1 MKISTNHLVEGKK
14 QRDLIEE
21 ALMKHFPDIVRPL
34 TFRDIEIINQF
45 KDGSFG
51 FSFLGLMLYANGY
64 NLRGES
70 SRYPQGLLY
79 YDGENIFGLGFFKKT
94 FEEEKGHLH
103 IIAPRGKT
111 WITVVNNFI
120 KQVRQILE
128 IPKTSIYIRHLSE
141 TKYRQLMDIR
151 SGFSE
156 IKDDPW
162 HPFAHSEDETYHHRL
177 ILLDEVI
184 TYDNTGSLVIKIL
197 EGEES
202 RDFRRKA
209 KLAYN
214 RFKNFLHR
222 NHIEFCIEPYHP
234 DKQKHEAKNLIIR
247 HFKTLKNAVGS
258 SPEDYFNLV
267 YHLPSFDQG
276 NRDFFAYMGYLRNEN
291 DRIPIMLFIG
301 EKVNSD
307 TVALYATFAL
317 RDDQIISPK
326 YDPTGFTAISQYS
339 YLRIFDLLHKNG
351 IRYVDLGG
359 SEVEDLDRFKRQ
371 LGAKEVRTYWLV
383 VT

>member
-1 MKISTNHLVEGKK
+1 MNISTNPLIEGKK
-14 QRDLIEE
+14 QRDIVEE
-21 ALMKHFPDIVRPL
+21 ALMSHFSGIVRPL
-34 TFRDIEIINQF
+34 TFQDIKIINQF

-111 WITVVNNFI
+111 WMTIVNNFI
-120 KQVRQILE
+120 KQVRQIPE

-141 TKYRQLMDIR
+141 TKYRQLLDIQ
-151 SGFSE
+151 GGYSE
-156 IKDDPW
+156 ITDNPW
-162 HPFAHSEDETYHHRL
+162 HPSAHSEDETYHHRL
-177 ILLDEVI
+177 IYLDDII
-184 TYDNTGSLVIKIL
+184 TYDCTGNLVIKVL
-197 EGEES
+197 ESEES

-214 RFKNFLHR
+214 RFNNFLDR
-222 NHIEFCIEPYHP
+222 NHAEFCIELYQP
-234 DKQKHEAKNLIIR
+234 DKQKNEAKDLIIQ

-258 SPEDYFNLV
+258 SPEDYFNLI
-267 YHLPSFDQG
+267 YHLPPSDQG
-276 NRDFFAYMGYLRNEN
+276 NSDFFAYIGYLKDKSNC
-291 DRIPIMLFIG
+291 IPVMLFIG
-301 EKVNSD
+301 EKVYGD

-317 RDDQIISPK
+317 RDDRIIPQN
-326 YDPTGFTAISQYS
+326 YNPTGFTAISQYS
-339 YLRIFDLLHKNG
+339 YLRIFDLLYRNG
-351 IRYVDLGG
+351 IKYADLGG
-359 SEVEDLDRFKRQ
+359 SEVKDLDRFKRQ
-371 LGAKEVRTYWLV
+371 LGAKEIKTYWLV